1 MIIDCHAHMSAPQ
14 QLWAYRALLL
24 AHRGWLGPSAVA
36 MTDEEIRASMVA
48 PEISPHG
55 HMPAMDLHGT
65 TMQLISPRPWHLM
78 HSEQPE
84 KLIHWFAEECHNVI
98 ARECRMYPDRFKGIA
113 SLPQCAGQPI
123 ENALG
128 ELTRCVTKLGFVG
141 CMVNPD
147 PFENGPGEA
156 PALGD
161 RYWYPLYEKL
171 CELDVPALVHA
182 TTSRSP
188 RVGYSVHMINE
199 ESIAI
204 LGLLNSSVFDDF
216 PTLKLIIPHGGGSIP
231 YQLGRFDAQSIREGG
246 KRLRD
251 RMRLLYYDTVLYT
264 PEAIELLVRTVG
276 ADRCLF
282 GSECPGTGSAVD
294 PSSGHDVD
302 DLKRHIDA
310 FDWLSAT
317 DRALIYEGN
326 ARRIFRLPA

>member
-24 AHRGWLGPSAVA
+24 AHRGWLEPGEVI
-36 MTDEEIRASMVA
+36 MTDDEIRASLVA
-48 PEISPHG
+48 PEITPHG
-55 HMPAMDLHGT
+55 HLPAMDRHGT
-65 TMQLISPRPWHLM
+65 DLQLVSPRPWHLM

-98 ARECRMYPDRFKGIA
+98 ARECRIYPERFRGIA

-141 CMVNPD
+141 CLLNPD
-147 PFENGPGEA
+147 PHENGPGEA
-156 PALGD
+156 PPMGD

-199 ESIAI
+199 ESVAI
-204 LGLLNSSVFDDF
+204 LGLLNSAVFEDF
-216 PTLKLIIPHGGGSIP
+216 PTLKLIIPHGGGSVP

-246 KRLRD
+246 KRFRD
-251 RMRLLYYDTVLYT
+251 RMRNLYYDTVLYT
-264 PEAIELLVRTVG
+264 PEAIELLVKTVG

-294 PSSGHDVD
+294 PVTGHDVD
-302 DLKRHIDA
+302 DLRRHIDG
-310 FDWLSAT
+310 FDWLSPA
-317 DRALIYEGN
+317 DKALIYEGN
-326 ARRIFRLPA
+326 ARRLFSLST